1 MGFLKTLQK
10 VAKATVDV
18 AVTPVEVVKDMAT
31 AQWAEPEGS
40 YTGNRLERAGKNL
53 RDAYDAIDDDD

>member
-1 MGFLKTLQK
+1 MGFLKALQK

-18 AVTPVEVVKDMAT
+18 AVTPVEVVKDVAT

-40 YTGNRLERAGKNL
+40 CTGNRLEQAGKNL
-53 RDAYDAIDDDD
+53 KDAYDAIDDDD